1 MSLDRVLEKL
11 GSKLIR
17 TSHYEVHINF
27 GGIKTLNG
35 GNASGAINVFEY
47 VPDNGYLSMYAEN
60 VILPGRQTLSK
71 SNITHGAA
79 REIAYEAAFSGEISI
94 TFRYAY
100 DMPGMAAGLRR
111 LFDYW
116 MDSTSDPVSGQVNYY
131 NDYVTNMD
139 IGLVDATSEEL
150 GIPFAIRAN
159 EVYPKS
165 IGDIELGHAMGEDYL
180 RNTVTFAYRDYEYFG

>member
-47 VPDNGYLSMYAEN
+47 VPDNGYLSMYAETVN
-60 VILPGRQTLSK
+60 LPGRQTLSK
-71 SNITHGAA
+71 ANTTHGAS

-94 TFRYAY
+94 TFRYTY

-131 NDYVTNMD
+131 YDYITNMD
-139 IGLVDATSEEL
+139 IGLVDATSDQWSA
-150 GIPFAIRAN
+150 PFAIRVN
-159 EVYPKS
+159 EIYPKS
-165 IGDIELGHAMGEDYL
+165 ISDIELGHAMGEDYL
-180 RNTVTFAYRDYEYFG
+180 RNTVTFAYRDYEYF